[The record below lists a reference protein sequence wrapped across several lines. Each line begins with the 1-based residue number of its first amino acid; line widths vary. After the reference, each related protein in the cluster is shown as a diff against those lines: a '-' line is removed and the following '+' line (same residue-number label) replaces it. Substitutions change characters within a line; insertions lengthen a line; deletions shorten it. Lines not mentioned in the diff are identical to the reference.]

1 MKKTIFFLVVV
12 FTVILAVACV
22 AENNTS
28 SPDESTPVH
37 NESSALPEM
46 SEEDSVPEASGEV
59 SEEVSEEVSDEV
71 SDEVI
76 PPNTGTAVFDIN
88 VTTSGSFDDEASEIE
103 GYVNFIDHGNIG
115 QNWKIEITVSDN
127 IKSFSFIELDSS
139 IALRV
144 GETLYFHRAWKY
156 DEPLMLHTYINDV
169 FYNRG
174 LSYITGDGEV
184 VYYGFSC
191 NMNTGDVGYG
201 EVGLLLG
208 QIPVGT
214 YEPEVTG
221 TSYQWEN
228 DIFKT
233 YFDTYVRDDH
243 RIAWSH
249 IGVSEGKYVSPD
261 KNGYTKFDIYCV
273 KRSYDQFCEYYAV
286 PYGETQIETVYIF
299 QFDDSMVPVW
309 IKPAN

>member
-22 AENNTS
+22 AENNSS

-46 SEEDSVPEASGEV
+46 SEEDSVPEV
-59 SEEVSEEVSDEV
+59 SEEVSEEASDEV

-214 YEPEVTG
+214 YEPQVTG
-221 TSYQWEN
+221 TSYQWEEN
-228 DIFKT
+228 DIFET
-233 YFDTYVRDDH
+233 YFDTYVSDEYRVS
-243 RIAWSH
+243 WSH
-249 IGVSEGKYVSPD
+249 IGVSDGKYASPD
-261 KNGYTKFDIYCV
+261 KNGYTKFDIYRV
-273 KRSYDQFCEYYAV
+273 ERSGGQFCEYYAV

-299 QFDDSMVPVW
+299 QYDDSMVPVW
-309 IKPAN
+309 IKPVN